1 MRGVRRGGEGCV
13 YAHVSGAGRRGKIS
27 VLDSTR
33 ECDTARHGKKSER
46 EEQARRERTCMYST
60 IASGGGAEPASCR
73 LHCGSG
79 DGDGVWGIVRE
90 LVR

>member
-1 MRGVRRGGEGCV
+1 MQGVRRGGEGCV

-46 EEQARRERTCMYST
+46 EEQARREGTCMYST
-60 IASGGGAEPASCR
+60 IASGGGAELHLVDYIAGAETATAFGAS
-73 LHCGSG
+73 
-79 DGDGVWGIVRE
+79 
-90 LVR
+90 